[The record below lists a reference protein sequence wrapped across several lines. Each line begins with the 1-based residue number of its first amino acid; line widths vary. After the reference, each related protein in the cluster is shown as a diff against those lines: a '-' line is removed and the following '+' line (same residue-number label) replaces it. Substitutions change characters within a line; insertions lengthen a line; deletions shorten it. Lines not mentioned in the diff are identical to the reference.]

1 MLRYVLKRF
10 LLLIPV
16 LLVASFMIYGL
27 MALAPGDP
35 GTAILGTDATPEEIK
50 AYNHEV
56 GFDQPFLVRY
66 GRFLGN
72 LLLRGDFGISYRT
85 KQPVM
90 NEILA
95 RMPVTA
101 TVACLCVITATLV
114 GVPLGVLAAVKQG
127 GLWDTLPTSMAM
139 VIPAIPG
146 FWLGMLLLYVFAF
159 KLDLVPSFGV
169 ESPLGYV
176 LPVLANS
183 FAGAARLQ
191 RYARSSMVDILQTDY
206 VRTARAK
213 GAKERTVIWQ
223 HAMRNGLLPI
233 VTSIAGTLGAFMG
246 GAIVMESLFSL
257 PGLGTLT
264 LTALNMRDTPTVVA
278 SALFVSVLFNVIVVL
293 ADVVIAFLD
302 PRVKARYSNK

>member
-191 RYARSSMVDILQTDY
+191 RYARSS
-206 VRTARAK
+206 
-213 GAKERTVIWQ
+213 KERTVIWQ

>member
-1 MLRYVLKRF
+1 MGRYVLKRF

-35 GTAILGTDATPEEIK
+35 GTAILGTDATPEEIR
-50 AYNHEV
+50 AYNHAV
-56 GFDQPFLVRY
+56 GFDRPFLVRY
-66 GRFLGN
+66 GNFLSD
-72 LLLRGDFGISYRT
+72 LLHGDLGISYRT

-101 TVACLCVITATLV
+101 TIACLSVLTAALV
-114 GVPLGVLAAVKQG
+114 GVPLGVLASVKQG
-127 GLWDTLPTSMAM
+127 GLWDTLPTSMSM

-146 FWLGMLLLYVFAF
+146 FWLGMLLLYLFAF

-169 ESPLGYV
+169 EDPLGYL
-176 LPVLANS
+176 LPVFANS
-183 FAGAARLQ
+183 FGSAARLQ
-191 RYARSSMVDILQTDY
+191 RYTRSSMVDILQTDY

-213 GAKERTVIWQ
+213 GAKERAVIWK
-223 HAMRNGLLPI
+223 HAMRNGLLPV
-233 VTSIAGTLGAFMG
+233 VTSIGSTLGAMLG

-278 SALFVSVLFNVIVVL
+278 AALFVSVLFNTILVL
-293 ADVVIAFLD
+293 TDLATAFLD
-302 PRVKARYSNK
+302 PRVKARYSK